1 MKEAVRLLAAELPRR
16 KAIKTE
22 CLALETARTNVYTS
36 FASYTSRPDMRTNID
51 IDDELM
57 EEAMK
62 ATGQRTKKAA
72 VVEALR
78 QAIQT
83 ARRRQALKELHGIG
97 WEGDLDAMREGRFV
111 DEKPW

>member
-1 MKEAVRLLAAELPRR
+1 MSFIHIEAG
-16 KAIKTE
+16 
-22 CLALETARTNVYTS
+22 
-36 FASYTSRPDMRTNID
+36 MRTNID

-72 VVEALR
+72 VEEALR
-78 QAIQT
+78 QAVQA
-83 ARRRQALKELHGIG
+83 ARRRRALEELHGIG
-97 WEGDLDAMREGRFV
+97 WEGNLDAMREGRFI